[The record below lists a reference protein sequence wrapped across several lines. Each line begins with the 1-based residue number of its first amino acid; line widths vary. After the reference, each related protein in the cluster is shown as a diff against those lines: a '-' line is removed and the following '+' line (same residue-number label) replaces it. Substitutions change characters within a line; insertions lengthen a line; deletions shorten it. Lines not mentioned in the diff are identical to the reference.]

1 MDIGEQKR
9 VIIVEP
15 EPVQVPFEE
24 PAAPDSVPAKVPAR
38 ETEAVPVRRQGAGGV
53 STSPGERRG
62 APLGRISAR
71 ERLVR
76 RG

>member
-24 PAAPDSVPAKVPAR
+24 RAAPDAVPAKVPAR
-38 ETEAVPVRRQGAGGV
+38 EPEP
-53 STSPGERRG
+53 
-62 APLGRISAR
+62 APAR
-71 ERLVR
+71 H
-76 RG
+76 